1 MEYMT
6 TTDDSLAARPRRR
19 HWTWLALL
27 LPLLAADTKGL
38 HSGMIPGLLMLG
50 SASIVLLAPRTAA
63 KLSPFACF
71 AMAGYGFWLFHLVQ
85 NSIVMPVIYGVV
97 KVGPDENV
105 SWLVPQAVAFLA
117 AGVVLL
123 AVTDA
128 PGGAGVR
135 RAWWQLRGTHGQPK
149 TVPALLLLPV
159 IFLFEELFSG
169 QYWFPMPWFGLGPQL
184 VAVSLAAAAVLLVV
198 LRPRAAATVA
208 VAGLVTLGLA
218 GIALGLGLALPA
230 LGLPSP
236 GLMAWLGP
244 WDGLAAAPYGAVPVH
259 VFAQSW
265 PGQLPAAAQ
274 DGLVVRFL
282 AGFQGL
288 ALLGVG
294 VKLAPRLLT
303 WAGDAELA
311 RRAQALTRRVTRLT
325 ETRSDAA
332 EVAVAELRRIE
343 RDLHDGAQA
352 RLVAVG
358 MSLRAA
364 EHLLTADPE
373 AALTL
378 VAEARETSSRAL
390 DDLRGL
396 VRGIYPPVLADRG
409 LADAIRALALD
420 TPVNVDSEITLRGE
434 PPMPV
439 AAAVYFAVAEALTN
453 ATRHAAA
460 EMIRVSV
467 AHADGM
473 LRATVTDDGHG
484 GADPAAGTGL
494 AGVERRLATFD
505 GILALSSP
513 PGGPTIVI
521 IEVPCTLAA
530 QAQPSA
536 QARSGL
542 AATAQEPDWRAI
554 TPER

>member
-1 MEYMT
+1 MEYMM

-19 HWTWLALL
+19 QWTWLAWL

-38 HSGMIPGLLMLG
+38 HSGMIPWLLMTG
-50 SASIVLLAPRTAA
+50 SAGIAWLAPRTAA

-71 AMAGYGFWLFHLVQ
+71 AFAAYGFWLSHVVQ
-85 NSIVMPVIYGVV
+85 NWIVEPVIYGVV

-105 SWLVPQAVAFLA
+105 SWLLPQAVAFLA

-128 PGGAGVR
+128 PGGAGAR
-135 RAWWQLRGTHGQPK
+135 RAWRQLRGTRGQPK

-159 IFLFEELFSG
+159 LFLFEELFSN
-169 QYWFPMPWFGLGPQL
+169 QYWFPVPFSVQYWFTWSSFGSGPQL
-184 VAVSLAAAAVLLVV
+184 VAASLAAAAVLLVV
-198 LRPRAAATVA
+198 LRPRAAATLA
-208 VAGLVTLGLA
+208 VAGLVAFGLL
-218 GIALGLGLALPA
+218 GIALGLNSLAVGPVPA
-230 LGLPSP
+230 LMG
-236 GLMAWLGP
+236 WLGQE
-244 WDGLAAAPYGAVPVH
+244 GFAVPYGAVPVH
-259 VFAQSW
+259 AFALFW
-265 PGQLPAAAQ
+265 PGQFPAAPQ
-274 DGLVVRFL
+274 DSLVVRFL
-282 AGFQGL
+282 AGVQGA
-288 ALLGVG
+288 ALLGLG
-294 VKLAPRLLT
+294 VKLTPRLLT

-311 RRAQALTRRVTRLT
+311 RRAVALTHRVDRLT
-325 ETRSDAA
+325 RTRSDAT
-332 EVAVAELRRIE
+332 ETAVAELRRIE

-364 EHLLTADPE
+364 EQLMTANPA
-373 AALTL
+373 AALAM

-420 TPVNVDSEITLRGE
+420 SPMTVDTEVTLRAE

-453 ATRHAAA
+453 AARHAGA
-460 EMIRVSV
+460 ETVQVSV
-467 AHADGM
+467 AYADGM
-473 LRATVTDDGHG
+473 LRVTVTDDGRG

-494 AGVERRLATFD
+494 SGVERRLATFD

-513 PGGPTIVI
+513 PGGPTIVV
-521 IEVPCTLAA
+521 IEVPCTLG
-530 QAQPSA
+530 ST
-536 QARSGL
+536 SVL
-542 AATAQEPDWRAI
+542 T
-554 TPER
+554 